1 MGALTH
7 THHEHRPQTRL
18 LFTTFTAALQRA
30 LRDMLRLRLPPP
42 RHQQCPV
49 TVRTRLREYVK
60 TALHGWIRSPV
71 PHAALVLGVTL
82 HAADRLGIIW
92 TTWASKAVEQL
103 PGRRARR
110 AFAGPAICRY

>member
-49 TVRTRLREYVK
+49 TIRTRLREYVK
-60 TALHGWIRSPV
+60 TALHGWIRSTV
-71 PHAALVLGVTL
+71 LHAALVLGVTF
-82 HAADRLGIIW
+82 
-92 TTWASKAVEQL
+92 
-103 PGRRARR
+103 ARR
-110 AFAGPAICRY
+110 RPARDHLDHLGLKGGRAAAWA